1 MTADPHAPGSGWL
14 DGNTHSLPI
23 RIYYQDT
30 DVSGIVYHAQYLHFF
45 ERARTEFLR
54 CIGISQKTL
63 DRENPGTY
71 AAFAVRD
78 MQLEFLRPAVLD
90 DAITIKTRLAG
101 LKGVSCTIEQE
112 IWRGEVTLVRASLR
126 IVFLSVDLKPKR
138 VPQHMQR
145 LFRAIMTSQTGG

>member
-1 MTADPHAPGSGWL
+1 M
-14 DGNTHSLPI
+14 DGQVHHLPT

-30 DVSGIVYHAQYLHFF
+30 DVSGIVYHAQYLLFF

-54 CIGISQKTL
+54 TIGVYKTHL
-63 DRENPGTY
+63 DRDDPETY

-90 DAITIKTRLAG
+90 DAIVVKTALSG
-101 LKGVSCTIEQE
+101 LSGASCSMTQE
-112 IWRGEVTLVRASLR
+112 ICRANDTLVQATLR

-138 VPQHMQR
+138 VPVHMRR
-145 LFRAIMTSQTGG
+145 LLRATLSRQ

>member
-1 MTADPHAPGSGWL
+1 MNKALRTPHSGWIEEAL
-14 DGNTHSLPI
+14 HHLPI

-54 CIGISQKTL
+54 TIGISQKTL
-63 DRENPGTY
+63 DRHNPDAY

-78 MQLEFLRPAVLD
+78 MQLEFLKPALLD
-90 DAITIKTRLAG
+90 DSLVVRTKLTN
-101 LKGVSCTIEQE
+101 LKGVSCTIGQE
-112 IWRGEVTLVRASLR
+112 IWRGEDTLVTASLR

-138 VPQHMQR
+138 VPEHMQR
-145 LFRAIMTSQTGG
+145 LFRATMAGEDLS

>member
-1 MTADPHAPGSGWL
+1 MTHDPKAPHSGWFET
-14 DGNTHSLPI
+14 GHHHLPI

-30 DVSGIVYHAQYLHFF
+30 DASGIVYHAQYLHFF

-63 DRENPGTY
+63 DRNYPETY

-78 MQLEFLRPAVLD
+78 MQLEFLKPAQLD
-90 DAITIKTRLAG
+90 DSLVIKTRLVDLRGA
-101 LKGVSCTIEQE
+101 SCSIQQE
-112 IWRGEVTLVRASLR
+112 IWRDQDTLVTASLR

-138 VPQHMQR
+138 VPEHMQR
-145 LFRAIMTSQTGG
+145 LFRATLDSENQS

>member
-1 MTADPHAPGSGWL
+1 MTIETHEPSRGWL
-14 DGNTHSLPI
+14 EDDCHHLPI

-63 DRENPGTY
+63 DRDNPETY

-78 MQLEFLRPAVLD
+78 MQLEFLKPAVLD
-90 DAITIKTRLAG
+90 DAIIVKTRLAA

-112 IWRGEVTLVRASLR
+112 IWRGEDTLVRTSLR

-138 VPQHMQR
+138 VPEHMQR
-145 LFRAIMTSQTGG
+145 LFRAIMTSQELG